1 MYGIVNRAIEDLIV
15 QHHGQEKW
23 EAVRKRSGVDIDFF
37 LSNEPY
43 DDAVT
48 FQLAIAASEELKQP
62 LSEILIAFGEWW
74 VLKTGMEKY
83 GGLMHAGGD
92 NLREFLLNLP
102 MFHNRI
108 MLIYPKLTPP
118 EFRVESLGD
127 RLMDVHYYSERDGL
141 QDFVYGLLQGL
152 GKMYQENPSITLL
165 QSRNEGATHEVFRI
179 SW

>member
-1 MYGIVNRAIEDLIV
+1 MYGIVNRAIEDLV
-15 QHHGQEKW
+15 VHNHGHEKW
-23 EAVRKRSGVDIDFF
+23 EAVKARSGVRVEFF

-43 DDAVT
+43 DDSIT
-48 FQLAIAASEELKQP
+48 FQLAIAASEELNQP

-83 GGLMHAGGD
+83 GGLMQAGGD

-108 MLIYPKLTPP
+108 MLIYPQLTPP
-118 EFRVESLGD
+118 EFRVEEIEESVI
-127 RLMDVHYYSERDGL
+127 DVHYFSSRQGL
-141 QDFVYGLLQGL
+141 QDFVRGLLQGL
-152 GKMYQENPSITLL
+152 GKMYAVETSIVLL
-165 QSRNEGATHEVFRI
+165 QNRNEGATHEVFRI

>member
-1 MYGIVNRAIEDLIV
+1 MYGIVNRAIEDLIIH
-15 QHHGQEKW
+15 HHGQEKW
-23 EAVRKRSGVDIDFF
+23 EAIKKRSGVNVEFF

-48 FQLAIAASEELKQP
+48 FQLATAASEELHQP
-62 LSEILIAFGEWW
+62 LSDILVAFGEWW

-83 GGLMHAGGD
+83 GGLMHAGGE
-92 NLREFLLNLP
+92 NLKEFLLNLP

-118 EFRVESLGD
+118 EFKVEVVEERVL
-127 RLMDVHYYSERDGL
+127 DVHYFSQREGL

-152 GKMYQENPSITLL
+152 GKMYQVNPTIALL
-165 QSRNEGATHEVFRI
+165 QTRNDGATHEIFRV

>member
-1 MYGIVNRAIEDLIV
+1 MYGVVNRAIEDLIV
-15 QHHGQEKW
+15 HHHGHEKW
-23 EAVRKRSGVDIDFF
+23 EAIKSRSGVNVEFF

-43 DDAVT
+43 DDAIT
-48 FQLAIAASEELKQP
+48 FQLAIAASEELNQP

-92 NLREFLLNLP
+92 NMGEFLTNLP

-108 MLIYPKLTPP
+108 MLMYPKLTPP
-118 EFRVESLGD
+118 EFAVEQVDERVF
-127 RLMDVHYYSERDGL
+127 DVHYHSKREGL

-152 GKMYQENPSITLL
+152 GKMYGVETDIALMR
-165 QSRNEGATHEVFRI
+165 SRNDGFSHEIFRV

>member
-15 QHHGQEKW
+15 HHHGQVVW
-23 EAVRKRSGVDIDFF
+23 EAVKTRSGVNVEFF

-43 DDAVT
+43 DDSIT
-48 FQLAIAASEELKQP
+48 FQLAIAASEELNQP

-83 GGLMHAGGD
+83 GGLMHAGGE

-118 EFRVESLGD
+118 EFKVEAVED
-127 RLMDVHYYSERDGL
+127 DVIDVHYFSNRQGL
-141 QDFVYGLLQGL
+141 QDFVRGLLQGL
-152 GKMYQENPSITLL
+152 GKMYAVDVSITLL
-165 QSRNEGATHEVFRI
+165 QSRIDGATHEVFRI